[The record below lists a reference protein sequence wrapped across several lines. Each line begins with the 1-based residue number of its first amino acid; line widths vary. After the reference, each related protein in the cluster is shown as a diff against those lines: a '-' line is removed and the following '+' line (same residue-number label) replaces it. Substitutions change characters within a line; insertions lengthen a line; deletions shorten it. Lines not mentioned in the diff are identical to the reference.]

1 MKFEAR
7 RDDHRPT
14 TFSLSESMQSTF
26 VGLCLCTRS
35 VREHSRWTNSDDT
48 HEKCMQF
55 LYRCNVCYQSF
66 LWHNTA
72 PFGGWHSWGLW
83 KVLQTY
89 KFHAC
94 NIRKTLLK
102 MMERKTVRKRMS
114 KRTVR
119 YKLKFLQ
126 TWWLMRSLPMV
137 CLDFFSFHCTI
148 VLASC
153 QNPFAPHN
161 MHQQLTLPPVF
172 QHRSIN

>member
-7 RDDHRPT
+7 REDHRPT

-35 VREHSRWTNSDDT
+35 VREHSRWTNGDDT

-89 KFHAC
+89 KFQAC
-94 NIRKTLLK
+94 NIRKTLQNNGEEDSEEEDEQEDSEAQTEIFTD
-102 MMERKTVRKRMS
+102 MMTDEVAAN
-114 KRTVR
+114 
-119 YKLKFLQ
+119 
-126 TWWLMRSLPMV
+126 SLFR
-137 CLDFFSFHCTI
+137 FFSFHCTI
-148 VLASC
+148 VLAIAARIPLHHTTCIS
-153 QNPFAPHN
+153 NSLYPLYSNTGA
-161 MHQQLTLPPVF
+161 
-172 QHRSIN
+172 